1 MRSALFFVVAFRS
14 ATRQMLVEQRN
25 DCARVT
31 SLGFQARE
39 TQSLVRSSRKPPM
52 GGLTRRPEKAIWA
65 IRTRKIFP
73 HYNARTILFWHKSSG
88 QHPLFPRA
96 YEACRLLEI
105 SSGMQ
110 STPPRAVAH
119 ELGTLGRLDR
129 KSEMRP
135 AQKVDELMLK
145 LLLPLTALFAISGC
159 CQLFGVCTS
168 ASVHTSI
175 SSPNQFVR
183 QGGSQNR
190 LALAAESSPGQ

>member
-1 MRSALFFVVAFRS
+1 
-14 ATRQMLVEQRN
+14 
-25 DCARVT
+25 
-31 SLGFQARE
+31 
-39 TQSLVRSSRKPPM
+39 
-52 GGLTRRPEKAIWA
+52 
-65 IRTRKIFP
+65 
-73 HYNARTILFWHKSSG
+73 
-88 QHPLFPRA
+88 
-96 YEACRLLEI
+96 LLEI

-119 ELGTLGRLDR
+119 ELGTLGRLDS

-175 SSPNQFVR
+175 SSPNQFVQ